1 MVAFVKSL
9 PQPLKTLY
17 ILTFAVFAV
26 SFVLI
31 LIGIVTDNNPV
42 SPPIWFSILGA
53 LFVLIGI
60 CFVTDFNSSAR
71 AAAAAAAKSSS
82 VPFSP
87 TLGMVRLI
95 GAFFVAFGCVF
106 VFVSLTV
113 LS

>member
-1 MVAFVKSL
+1 MLTFVKSL
-9 PQPLKTLY
+9 PQPLKALY

-26 SFVLI
+26 GFVLFF
-31 LIGIVTDNNPV
+31 IGIVTENNAV
-42 SPPIWFSILGA
+42 SPSIWFSVMGA

-71 AAAAAAAKSSS
+71 GAVAAAKASTA
-82 VPFSP
+82 PFAP

-95 GAFFVAFGCVF
+95 GAFFTVFGCVF